1 MTGSEITGQQGASMT
16 KVTSFEGTSV
26 HVIYDD
32 YDQLFRNRA
41 EESHSEGADKET
53 ESVSKLFRCE
63 YCEEKYISIHL
74 KECPRCSESVTTILN
89 EDDLRLWRQ

>member
-1 MTGSEITGQQGASMT
+1 MN
-16 KVTSFEGTSV
+16 
-26 HVIYDD
+26 

-63 YCEEKYISIHL
+63 YCEETYISL
-74 KECPRCSESVTTILN
+74 QECPRCSEPVTTIPN
-89 EDDLRLWRQ
+89 EDDLGL